1 MFQDIYPQPHTGGPL
16 RAKDKQDWLFWM
28 GVRGDETRLVRC
40 RFCGFI
46 CDPVRDLQVEKE
58 SYAGKGVDLGTQ
70 KSTTYVVGNGGKTV
84 TDYYYEPDTACGCPG
99 CGSLMYAQDNPISR
113 T

>member
-1 MFQDIYPQPHTGGPL
+1 MFQELYPTPHTGGPL

-46 CDPVRDLQVEKE
+46 CDPIRDLQVEDG
-58 SYAGKGVDLGTQ
+58 SYAGKGIDHGAQQSVTYTVGGS
-70 KSTTYVVGNGGKTV
+70 KSV
-84 TDYYYEPDTACGCPG
+84 TDYYYTPETVAGCPV
-99 CGSLMYAQDNPISR
+99 CGSLLYASDKNK
-113 T
+113 